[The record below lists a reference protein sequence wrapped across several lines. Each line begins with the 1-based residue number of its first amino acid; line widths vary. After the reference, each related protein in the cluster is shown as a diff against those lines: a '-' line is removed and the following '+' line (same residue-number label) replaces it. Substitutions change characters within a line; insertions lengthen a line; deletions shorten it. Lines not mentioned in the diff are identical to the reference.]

1 MFEVAAEVERAE
13 ARIRPYTRETYL
25 QRSEYLSAL
34 GGADVQCKLENLQYT
49 GSFKARGAMNK
60 LLTLTSDERRRGV
73 ITASTGNHGAAV
85 ARSARQVG
93 TSCTVVVPEHASTS
107 KLTTVERLGATVR
120 LHGDDCVES
129 ERYARAWATEHGVTY
144 VSPYNDPL
152 VVGGQGTVGLELARQ
167 LDHIDAAFVA
177 VGSGGLISGTAGYL
191 KAHRPDVRFIGCS
204 PQNSAVMMESV
215 KAGRILELP
224 SLPTLS
230 DGTAGGVEEDS
241 ITFDLVRSLVDEWV
255 TVTEN
260 EIGDSLRRFVEAEHM
275 LIEGAAAVAVASYEK
290 LADRF
295 KGRTVVLV
303 ICGGNIS
310 AETLQTLL

>member
-13 ARIRPYTRETYL
+13 SRIRPYTRETYL
-25 QRSEYLSAL
+25 QRSAYLSAL
-34 GGADVQCKLENLQYT
+34 GGADVRCKLENLQHT

-60 LLTLTSDERRRGV
+60 VLVLTADERRRGV

-85 ARSARQVG
+85 ARSAGQVG
-93 TSCTVVVPEHASTS
+93 TACTVVVPEHADPS
-107 KLTTVERLGATVR
+107 KVAAVERLGAAVR

-129 ERYARAWATEHGVTY
+129 ERFARRWAAEHGVTY

-152 VVGGQGTVGLELARQ
+152 VVGGQGTVGLELHRQ
-167 LDHIDAAFVA
+167 LDHIDAVFVA

-191 KAHRPDVRFIGCS
+191 KSRRPGVRFIGCS
-204 PQNSAVMMESV
+204 PANSAVMMESV
-215 KAGRILELP
+215 KAGRILDLP

-241 ITFDLVRSLVDEWV
+241 ITFDLARALVDEWV
-255 TVTEN
+255 TVTEG
-260 EIGDSLRRFVEAEHM
+260 EIAGSLRRFVDAEHL

-290 LADRF
+290 LAERF
-295 KGRTVVLV
+295 RDRTVVIV

-310 AETLQTLL
+310 AETLRTLL

>member
-34 GGADVQCKLENLQYT
+34 GGADVRCKLENLQHT

-60 LLTLTSDERRRGV
+60 LLTLTPDERRRGV

-93 TSCTVVVPEHASTS
+93 TSCTVVVPEHASKS

-129 ERYARAWATEHGVTY
+129 ERYARQWATEHGVTY

-167 LDHIDAAFVA
+167 LEHIDAVFVA

-191 KAHRPDVRFIGCS
+191 KSRHPEVRFIGCS
-204 PQNSAVMMESV
+204 PRNSAVMMESV
-215 KAGRILELP
+215 KAGRVLDLP

-241 ITFDLVRSLVDEWV
+241 ITFDLARTLVDEWV
-255 TVTEN
+255 TVTEE
-260 EIGDSLRRFVEAEHM
+260 EIGDTLRRFVDAEHL

-290 LADRF
+290 LAERF
-295 KGRTVVLV
+295 RDQTIVLV

-310 AETLQTLL
+310 AETLRTLL

>member
-13 ARIRPYTRETYL
+13 TRIRPYTRETYL

-34 GGADVQCKLENLQYT
+34 GGADVRCKLENLQHT

-60 LLTLTSDERRRGV
+60 VLALTADELRRGV

-85 ARSARQVG
+85 ARSARQAG
-93 TSCTVVVPEHASTS
+93 TACAVVVPENADRS
-107 KLTTVERLGATVR
+107 KLAAVERLGATVR

-129 ERYARAWATEHGVTY
+129 ERFARRWASEHGVTY

-152 VVGGQGTVGLELARQ
+152 VVGGQGTVGLELHRQ
-167 LDHIDAAFVA
+167 VEHVDAVFVA

-191 KAHRPDVRFIGCS
+191 KARRPDVRFIGCS
-204 PQNSAVMMESV
+204 PANSAVMLESV
-215 KAGRILELP
+215 KAGRILDLP

-230 DGTAGGVEEDS
+230 DGTAGGVEDDS
-241 ITFDLVRSLVDEWV
+241 ITFELVRTLVDEWV
-255 TVTEN
+255 TVTEE
-260 EIGDSLRRFVEAEHM
+260 EIGDSLRRFVDAEHM

-290 LADRF
+290 LAERF
-295 KGRTVVLV
+295 RGRTVVIV
-303 ICGGNIS
+303 ICGGNIG
-310 AETLQTLL
+310 AETLRTLL

>member
-1 MFEVAAEVERAE
+1 MFAVAEEVERAE

-34 GGADVQCKLENLQYT
+34 GGADVHCKLENLQHT

-60 LLTLTSDERRRGV
+60 LLTLTADERRRGV

-85 ARSARQVG
+85 AHGARQVG
-93 TSCTVVVPEHASTS
+93 TACTVVVPEHAERS
-107 KLTTVERLGATVR
+107 KLAAVERLGATVR
-120 LHGDDCVES
+120 IHGDDCVES
-129 ERYARAWATEHGVTY
+129 ERFARDWADEQGVTY

-152 VVGGQGTVGLELARQ
+152 VVGGQGTVGFELHRQ
-167 LDHIDAAFVA
+167 LEHVDAVFVA

-191 KAHRPDVRFIGCS
+191 KAQRPEVGFIGCS
-204 PQNSAVMMESV
+204 PENSAVMAASV
-215 KAGRILELP
+215 RAGRILDLP

-230 DGTAGGVEEDS
+230 DGTAGGVEADS
-241 ITFDLVRSLVDEWV
+241 ITFDLVRALVDEWV
-255 TVTEN
+255 TVTED
-260 EIGDSLRRFVEAEHM
+260 EIRDSLRRFVDAEHM

-290 LADRF
+290 LARRF
-295 KGRTVVLV
+295 RGQTVTIV

-310 AETLQTLL
+310 TETLHTLL

>member
-25 QRSEYLSAL
+25 QRSDYLSAL
-34 GGADVQCKLENLQYT
+34 GGADVRCKLENLQHT

-60 LLTLTSDERRRGV
+60 MLTLSADERRRGV

-93 TSCTVVVPEHASTS
+93 MACTVVVPHDASRS
-107 KLTTVERLGATVR
+107 KLAAIARLGATVR

-129 ERYARAWATEHGVTY
+129 ERFARHWGAEHGVAY

-152 VVGGQGTVGLELARQ
+152 VVAGQGTVGLELHRQ
-167 LDHIDAAFVA
+167 LEEVDSVFVA

-191 KAHRPDVRFIGCS
+191 KAQRPDVRFIGCS
-204 PQNSAVMMESV
+204 PANSAVMMESV
-215 KAGRILELP
+215 KAGRILDLP

-230 DGTAGGVEEDS
+230 DGTAGGVEDHS
-241 ITFDLVRSLVDEWV
+241 ITFDLARSLVDEWL
-255 TVTEN
+255 TVTEA
-260 EIGDSLRRFVEAEHM
+260 EIADSLRRFVDAEHL

-290 LADRF
+290 LAGRF
-295 KGRTVVLV
+295 RDRTVVIV

-310 AETLQTLL
+310 VETMREVL

>member
-13 ARIRPYTRETYL
+13 ARIRPHTRETYL

-34 GGADVQCKLENLQYT
+34 GGADVHCKLENLQHT

-60 LLTLTSDERRRGV
+60 LLTLTADERGRGV

-85 ARSARQVG
+85 ARSARQMD
-93 TSCTVVVPEHASTS
+93 TACTVVVPEHADSS
-107 KLTTVERLGATVR
+107 KLAAIERLGATVR
-120 LHGDDCVES
+120 PHGDDCVES
-129 ERYARAWATEHGVTY
+129 ERFARRWAAEHGATY

-167 LDHIDAAFVA
+167 IDHVDAVFVA

-191 KAHRPDVRFIGCS
+191 KARRPDVRFIGCS
-204 PQNSAVMMESV
+204 PENSAVMMQSV
-215 KAGRILELP
+215 KAGRILDLP

-241 ITFDLVRSLVDEWV
+241 ITFDLVRTLVDDWV
-255 TVTEN
+255 TVTEH
-260 EIGDSLRRFVEAEHM
+260 EIGDSLRRFVDAEHL

-290 LADRF
+290 LAERF
-295 KGRTVVLV
+295 GGQTVVVV
-303 ICGGNIS
+303 ICGGNIG
-310 AETLQTLL
+310 AGTLRTLL

>member
-34 GGADVQCKLENLQYT
+34 GGADVRCKLENLQHT

-60 LLTLTSDERRRGV
+60 LLTLTADERRRGV

-93 TSCTVVVPEHASTS
+93 TACTVVVPEHASKS
-107 KLTTVERLGATVR
+107 KLATVERLGSAVR

-129 ERYARAWATEHGVTY
+129 ERFARRWAAQHGLTY
-144 VSPYNDPL
+144 VSPYNDPQ
-152 VVGGQGTVGLELARQ
+152 VVGGQGTVGLELHRQ
-167 LDHIDAAFVA
+167 IEHVDAVFVA
-177 VGSGGLISGTAGYL
+177 VGSGGLISGTAGYVR
-191 KAHRPDVRFIGCS
+191 AQRPDVRFIGCS
-204 PQNSAVMMESV
+204 PANSAVMMESV
-215 KAGRILELP
+215 EAGRILDLP

-230 DGTAGGVEEDS
+230 DGTAGGIEEDS
-241 ITFDLVRSLVDEWV
+241 ITFDLVRTLVDEWV
-255 TVTEN
+255 TVTEE
-260 EIGDSLRRFVEAEHM
+260 EIAGSLRRFVDAEHM

-290 LADRF
+290 LAERF
-295 KGRTVVLV
+295 RDQTAVIV

-310 AETLQTLL
+310 AETLRKVL

>member
-13 ARIRPYTRETYL
+13 SRIRPYTRETYL

-34 GGADVQCKLENLQYT
+34 GGADVRCKLENLQHT

-60 LLTLTSDERRRGV
+60 VLTLTADERRRGV

-93 TSCTVVVPEHASTS
+93 TVCTVVVPEHADSS
-107 KLTTVERLGATVR
+107 KLAAVERLGATVR
-120 LHGDDCVES
+120 VHGNDCVES
-129 ERYARAWATEHGVTY
+129 ERFARRWAAEHGVTY

-152 VVGGQGTVGLELARQ
+152 VVGGQGTVGLELHRQ
-167 LDHIDAAFVA
+167 LDHVDAVFVA

-191 KAHRPDVRFIGCS
+191 KSRWPDVRFIGCS
-204 PQNSAVMMESV
+204 PANSAVMMESV
-215 KAGRILELP
+215 KAGRILDLP
-224 SLPTLS
+224 SRPTIS

-241 ITFDLVRSLVDEWV
+241 ITFDLVRVLVDEWV
-255 TVTEN
+255 TVTEE
-260 EIGDSLRRFVEAEHM
+260 EIADGLRLFLDAEHV

-290 LADRF
+290 LAARF
-295 KGRTVVLV
+295 RDQTVVIV

-310 AETLQTLL
+310 ADTLRTLL